1 MKSPT
6 LIKALRDAKILDN
19 IRAVFV
25 EYPSLED
32 VVETFCAYIS
42 LVPAKTKGGRP
53 LLVDCLFMAV
63 QEFQKSKRI
72 ARHDREAKPQL
83 AFVAGMLHLTPT
95 LLQIRICSPS
105 HVEHESVCWVPF
117 AESISDFCERYPKA
131 EQYEE
136 PCAARGSLTDAQ
148 ARELVAARVL
158 PATLAKFFIRA
169 AETALEPDAEL
180 VS

>member
-1 MKSPT
+1 MKSPS

-19 IRAVFV
+19 IRTVLV

-32 VVETFCAYIS
+32 VVEAFCAYLS
-42 LVPAKTKGGRP
+42 MVPARVKGGRP
-53 LLVDCLFMAV
+53 LIVDCLALAV
-63 QEFQKSKRI
+63 QEFQRCKRI
-72 ARHDREAKPQL
+72 ARHDADAKPQL
-83 AFVAGMLHLTPT
+83 AFVEGLLHATPT

-117 AESISDFCERYPKA
+117 AESISEFCNRYPRA
-131 EQYEE
+131 EQYDE

-169 AETALEPDAEL
+169 AETKLVATEDA